1 MNLVSIRSFIVFT
14 KQIPAL
20 GVLERGKKREG
31 RIENLDK
38 LCRHV
43 RLFNVGTRPSKTIIM
58 VYRMMLAL
66 FAMVGSVASQ
76 VEKQV
81 ETKVDSDVPNK
92 GGGGERVGIILDQL
106 DNNT

>member
-1 MNLVSIRSFIVFT
+1 M
-14 KQIPAL
+14 
-20 GVLERGKKREG
+20 
-31 RIENLDK
+31 
-38 LCRHV
+38 
-43 RLFNVGTRPSKTIIM
+43 
-58 VYRMMLAL
+58 
-66 FAMVGSVASQ
+66 ASQ